1 MKRSIFAIA
10 LVGILFNGCCNTTPK
25 TDSIKEKVK
34 EVQNKKDDITKKTD
48 VVVEVPPVVGDKA
61 KVVTKVKKDVKIIDV
76 KKVDK
81 NATPA
86 IVIDPVPKDIPV
98 KKVEVLPKVDDTVGV
113 VTEVEPTVAVEE
125 EIPVKDK
132 PPVVVV
138 DPVPAD

>member
-1 MKRSIFAIA
+1 MKRSIFAVSVVA
-10 LVGILFNGCCNTTPK
+10 LLFNGCCHNTPK
-25 TDSIKEKVK
+25 TDSIKEKAK
-34 EVQNKKDDITKKTD
+34 EVQTKADDVTKKAD

-125 EIPVKDK
+125 EIPADEK
-132 PPVVVV
+132 PPVIVV